1 MTSSTFSSARHGLQP
16 HLLLVLVA
24 LLAAAPSIVHADEV
38 PLLRQGLWEYQR
50 SAGLNKFAATE
61 CIDPSEDLRRQHTA
75 LEKMGCKVSPAQRTG
90 STYTYA
96 ADCSVKLPSGVVSFS
111 TTSVLTA
118 ESDTAYR
125 IENRLTRQGATTN
138 ESITA
143 QRVADC
149 ARATRPFL
157 CPTASARAPA
167 FSLCA
172 LQSREHNRAF

>member
-1 MTSSTFSSARHGLQP
+1 MTSSPFSSARHGSQP
-16 HLLLVLVA
+16 RLLLVLVA
-24 LLAAAPSIVHADEV
+24 LLTAAPSIVHADEV

-50 SAGLNKFAATE
+50 TAGPNKFAATE

-111 TTSVLTA
+111 TTTVLTA
-118 ESDTAYR
+118 ESDSAFR
-125 IENRLTRQGATTN
+125 IESRMTRQGGTTN
-138 ESITA
+138 ESIAA

-149 ARATRPFL
+149 AK
-157 CPTASARAPA
+157 
-167 FSLCA
+167 
-172 LQSREHNRAF
+172 

>member
-1 MTSSTFSSARHGLQP
+1 MTRSTLSLAPP
-16 HLLLVLVA
+16 HLLIVLVA
-24 LLAAAPSIVHADEV
+24 LLTTAPWVAHAEEV

-50 SAGLNKFAATE
+50 SVGVNKFAATE

-75 LEKMGCKVSPAQRTG
+75 LEKMGCKLSPTVRAG
-90 STYTYA
+90 ATYTYM
-96 ADCSVKLPSGVVSFS
+96 ADCTVKLPSGAARFS

-125 IENRLTRQGATTN
+125 IENRLTRQGTTTN

-149 ARATRPFL
+149 A
-157 CPTASARAPA
+157 
-167 FSLCA
+167 
-172 LQSREHNRAF
+172 N